1 MTIPQDT
8 LGRLLSV
15 TARAWRREMD
25 NLLKPMGMSQA
36 RWLVLLALSEQ
47 ADGEPQRDL
56 AAYLNIEG
64 PTLVRVL
71 DKLEK
76 EGWVERREFPPD
88 KRCKTVHLCEKAQ
101 PMLKKI
107 TATATQLRQQ
117 LLEDL
122 PPEDI
127 KTCCNVIETIRS
139 KLESKNA

>member
-1 MTIPQDT
+1 MTIPQHT
-8 LGRLLSV
+8 LGRLISV

-36 RWLVLLALSEQ
+36 RWLVLLALSEEI
-47 ADGEPQRDL
+47 DGEPQRDL

-71 DKLEK
+71 DKLEQD
-76 EGWVERREFPPD
+76 GWVERREFPHD
-88 KRCKTVHLCEKAQ
+88 KRCKTVHLCDKAQ
-101 PMLKKI
+101 PILEKI
-107 TATATQLRQQ
+107 TATANQLRQQ
-117 LLEDL
+117 LLEGL

-127 KTCCNVIETIRS
+127 ETCCNIIKTIQS